1 VAKHVGARGDE
12 VYNVSV
18 VVLMLQVVV
27 TISQGKVVFEGG
39 KLTVVAG
46 AGRYVPRPLHPP
58 IFQGVAQH
66 NALRLSEEF
75 PYGQTPVR
83 RQGDAKPARDEL

>member
-1 VAKHVGARGDE
+1 
-12 VYNVSV
+12 
-18 VVLMLQVVV
+18 MPMPQVVV
-27 TISQGKVVFEGG
+27 TISQGKVVYEGG

-58 IFQGVAQH
+58 IFEGIAQH

-83 RQGDAKPARDEL
+83 RQGDTAPARDEL